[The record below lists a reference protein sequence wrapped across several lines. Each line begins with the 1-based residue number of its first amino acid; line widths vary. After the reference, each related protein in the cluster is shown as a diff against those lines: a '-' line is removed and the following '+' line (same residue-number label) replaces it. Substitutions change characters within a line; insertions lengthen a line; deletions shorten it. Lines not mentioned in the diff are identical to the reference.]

1 MSIEDI
7 KAVLD
12 SDVET
17 FGSVELRKPTA
28 GTLSLCDFAQLKIA
42 TGGATT
48 VPFFEAIAFFYI
60 HSQPLELVREIL
72 FDKSQGVDENGCSL
86 RFINSVI
93 DWGDNVE
100 LGGIGEMGEKIAQL
114 LQDALTPKVQPSD
127 KDKNTEDELAE
138 LTTDPKKN

>member
-127 KDKNTEDELAE
+127 KEKNTEDELAE